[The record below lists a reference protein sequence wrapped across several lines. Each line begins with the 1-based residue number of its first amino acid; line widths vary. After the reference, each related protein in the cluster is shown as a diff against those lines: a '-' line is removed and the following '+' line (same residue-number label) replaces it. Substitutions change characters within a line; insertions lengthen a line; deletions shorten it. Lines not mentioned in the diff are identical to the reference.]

1 MHLERIVN
9 VANREVI
16 DNLLQGLWFKRNW
29 LTIHDLID
37 KSRAEIQ

>member
-9 VANREVI
+9 VANREVA
-16 DNLLQGLWFKRNW
+16 DTLLQGLWFKINW